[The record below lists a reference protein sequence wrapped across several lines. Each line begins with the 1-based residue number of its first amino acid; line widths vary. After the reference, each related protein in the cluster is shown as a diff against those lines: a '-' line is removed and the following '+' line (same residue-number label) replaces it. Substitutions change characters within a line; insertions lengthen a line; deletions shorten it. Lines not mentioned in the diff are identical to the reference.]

1 MSVAAGIGAEFLAR
15 LDAVE
20 PRLRAAASIDPVP
33 GGLTE
38 PDQPTGEQWDWGQ
51 VWAHLGE
58 FVPYWL
64 RQIRTVLSAEP
75 EADLPSFGRVQT
87 DTARLAAID
96 ADRHRPPQE
105 LWRRL
110 EGQLVDLR
118 ALLAAMSAADWKRSV
133 SHSTLGVLDMQKVA
147 EMFLVGHLEGHTDQL
162 DGLVD
167 ATDP

>member
-1 MSVAAGIGAEFLAR
+1 MSTAAGIGGEFLAR

-20 PRLRAAASIDPVP
+20 PRLRAAAALDPAP

-38 PDQPTGEQWDWGQ
+38 PDQPSGEQWDWGQ

-58 FVPYWL
+58 FVPYWID
-64 RQIRTVLSAEP
+64 QIRTVLSAEP

-87 DTARLAAID
+87 DPARLAAID
-96 ADRHRPPQE
+96 TDRHRPSQE

-118 ALLAAMSAADWKRSV
+118 ALLATMSAIDWKRSV
-133 SHSTLGVLDMQKVA
+133 SHSTLGALDMREVA
-147 EMFLVGHLEGHTDQL
+147 EMFLVGHLEGHADQL
-162 DGLVD
+162 DGLAGD
-167 ATDP
+167 ANP